1 MIFLRTSQCDFGID
15 TPRVAVGYFRE
26 FKRCPMKFRTFTFF
40 GLIAGLLAVATPIF
54 AHHGA
59 SAYDTKKLTTLKG
72 TVTDFQFMNPHSE
85 LFLDVKDASSG
96 KVEKWSAEAASMT
109 TMSRL
114 GWSRN
119 LFKPGDQI
127 TIVGNRAKNGSPTMR
142 LSKVVLANGKEF
154 AVQRGEDYADQ

>member
-1 MIFLRTSQCDFGID
+1 
-15 TPRVAVGYFRE
+15 
-26 FKRCPMKFRTFTFF
+26 MKIRAFSFF
-40 GLIAGLLAVATPIF
+40 ALAVVVLVACAPVF

-59 SAYDTKKLTTLKG
+59 SAYESKKLTTLKG

-85 LFLDVKDASSG
+85 IFFEVKNADG
-96 KVEKWSAEAASMT
+96 KVEKWSAEAASMV

-114 GWSRN
+114 GWTKT

-127 TIVGNRAKNGSPTMR
+127 TVVGNRARNGSPTMR
-142 LSKVVLANGKEF
+142 LSKVVLANGKEY

>member
-1 MIFLRTSQCDFGID
+1 
-15 TPRVAVGYFRE
+15 
-26 FKRCPMKFRTFTFF
+26 MKSRAFT
-40 GLIAGLLAVATPIF
+40 LLAMVVGLFAVLTPVF

-72 TVTDFQFMNPHSE
+72 TVTDWQFMNPHSE
-85 LFLDVKDASSG
+85 IFLEVKGADG
-96 KVEKWSAEAASMT
+96 KVEKWSAEAASMV

-114 GWSRN
+114 GWTKT

-127 TIVGNRAKNGSPTMR
+127 TVVGNRAKNGSPAMR

>member
-1 MIFLRTSQCDFGID
+1 MKNRAFMLFAL
-15 TPRVAVGYFRE
+15 AVG
-26 FKRCPMKFRTFTFF
+26 
-40 GLIAGLLAVATPIF
+40 LLVASTPVL

-85 LFLDVKDASSG
+85 IFFEVKDANG
-96 KVEKWSAEAASMT
+96 KVEKWSAEAASMI

-114 GWSRN
+114 GWSKS

-127 TIVGNRAKNGSPTMR
+127 TVVGNRARNGSPAMR
-142 LSKVVLANGKEF
+142 LSKVVLANGKEYG
-154 AVQRGEDYADQ
+154 VQRGEDYADQ

>member
-1 MIFLRTSQCDFGID
+1 
-15 TPRVAVGYFRE
+15 
-26 FKRCPMKFRTFTFF
+26 MKTRAFTLFALAI
-40 GLIAGLLAVATPIF
+40 GLFASAPVL

-59 SAYDTKKLTTLKG
+59 SAYETKKLTTLKG

-85 LFLDVKDASSG
+85 IFFEVKNADG
-96 KVEKWSAEAASMT
+96 KVEKWSAEAASMVT
-109 TMSRL
+109 LSRL

-127 TIVGNRAKNGSPTMR
+127 TVVGNRAKNGSPTMR

-154 AVQRGEDYADQ
+154 AVQRGEDFADQ

>member
-1 MIFLRTSQCDFGID
+1 
-15 TPRVAVGYFRE
+15 
-26 FKRCPMKFRTFTFF
+26 MKFRTFTLFA
-40 GLIAGLLAVATPIF
+40 LIAGLLAVATPSS

-114 GWSRN
+114 GWARD
-119 LFKPGDQI
+119 LFKPG
-127 TIVGNRAKNGSPTMR
+127 GPTTGGGDR
-142 LSKVVLANGKEF
+142 TET
-154 AVQRGEDYADQ
+154 

>member
-1 MIFLRTSQCDFGID
+1 MKSRAFTLLAM
-15 TPRVAVGYFRE
+15 AVGLF
-26 FKRCPMKFRTFTFF
+26 
-40 GLIAGLLAVATPIF
+40 AVSTPIF
-54 AHHGA
+54 EHHGA
-59 SAYDTKKLTTLKG
+59 SAYDMKKLTILKG
-72 TVTDFQFMNPHSE
+72 TVTDWQFMNPHSE
-85 LFLDVKDASSG
+85 IFLEVKGVDG
-96 KVEKWSAEAASMT
+96 KIEKWSAEAASMV

-114 GWSRN
+114 GWTKT

>member
-1 MIFLRTSQCDFGID
+1 MK
-15 TPRVAVGYFRE
+15 PRALAFFALAVGF
-26 FKRCPMKFRTFTFF
+26 
-40 GLIAGLLAVATPIF
+40 LVASTPAL

-85 LFLDVKDASSG
+85 IFLEVKSADG
-96 KVEKWSAEAASMT
+96 KVEKWSAEAASMV

-114 GWSRN
+114 GWTKT

-154 AVQRGEDYADQ
+154 GVQRGEDYADQ

>member
-1 MIFLRTSQCDFGID
+1 MKIRAFSFFAL
-15 TPRVAVGYFRE
+15 AVVV
-26 FKRCPMKFRTFTFF
+26 
-40 GLIAGLLAVATPIF
+40 LIAWAPVF

-59 SAYDTKKLTTLKG
+59 SAYESKKLTTLKG

-85 LFLDVKDASSG
+85 IFFEVKNADG
-96 KVEKWSAEAASMT
+96 KVEKWSAEAASMV

-114 GWSRN
+114 GWTKT

-127 TIVGNRAKNGSPTMR
+127 TVVGNRARNGSPTMR
-142 LSKVVLANGKEF
+142 LSKVVLANGKEY

>member
-1 MIFLRTSQCDFGID
+1 
-15 TPRVAVGYFRE
+15 
-26 FKRCPMKFRTFTFF
+26 MKFRALPFF
-40 GLIAGLLAVATPIF
+40 ALAVGLIAVSSPIF

-72 TVTDFQFMNPHSE
+72 TVTDWQFMNPHSE
-85 LFLDVKDASSG
+85 IFLEVKGVDG
-96 KVEKWSAEAASMT
+96 KIEKWSAEAASMV
-109 TMSRL
+109 TMARL
-114 GWSRN
+114 GWTKT

>member
-1 MIFLRTSQCDFGID
+1 MKTRAFAFFALAIGLF
-15 TPRVAVGYFRE
+15 VASAPV
-26 FKRCPMKFRTFTFF
+26 
-40 GLIAGLLAVATPIF
+40 L

-59 SAYDTKKLTTLKG
+59 SAYETKKLTTLKG

-85 LFLDVKDASSG
+85 IFFEVKNADG
-96 KVEKWSAEAASMT
+96 KVEKWSAEAASMV

-127 TIVGNRAKNGSPTMR
+127 TVVGNRAKNGSPTMR

>member
-1 MIFLRTSQCDFGID
+1 MRARPLTL
-15 TPRVAVGYFRE
+15 
-26 FKRCPMKFRTFTFF
+26 F
-40 GLIAGLLAVATPIF
+40 GLAIGLLTVSAPIF

-59 SAYDTKKLTTLKG
+59 AAYETTKLTTLQG
-72 TVTDFQFMNPHSE
+72 TITGFQFMNPHSE
-85 LFLDVKDASSG
+85 IFFEVKDGNG
-96 KVEKWSAEAASMT
+96 KIEKWSAEAASMV

-114 GWSRN
+114 GWSKN

-127 TIVGNRAKNGSPTMR
+127 TVVGNRARNGSPTMR

>member
-1 MIFLRTSQCDFGID
+1 
-15 TPRVAVGYFRE
+15 
-26 FKRCPMKFRTFTFF
+26 MKSRAFSFFALAF
-40 GLIAGLLAVATPIF
+40 GLLIAAAPVV

-85 LFLDVKDASSG
+85 IFLEVKNADG
-96 KVEKWSAEAASMT
+96 KVEKWSAEAASMV

-114 GWSRN
+114 GWTKT

-127 TIVGNRAKNGSPTMR
+127 TVVGNRARNGSPTMR
-142 LSKVVLANGKEF
+142 LSKVVLANGKEYG
-154 AVQRGEDYADQ
+154 VQRGEDYADQ

>member
-1 MIFLRTSQCDFGID
+1 
-15 TPRVAVGYFRE
+15 
-26 FKRCPMKFRTFTFF
+26 MKSRGFCFF
-40 GLIAGLLAVATPIF
+40 ALALGLLAASVPVF

-85 LFLDVKDASSG
+85 LFLDVTTADG

-114 GWSRN
+114 GWTKS

-127 TIVGNRAKNGSPTMR
+127 TIVGNRARNGSPTMR
-142 LSKVVLANGKEF
+142 LSKVVLANGKEYG
-154 AVQRGEDYADQ
+154 VQRGEDYADQ